1 MQRSCLAGLAA
12 IILLSTT
19 PSTAQQTLEAFTP
32 ADIQWGDGPARLPR
46 DVKVA
51 RLQGSPDQPGP
62 FTVRL
67 KLPAGYKLGAHWH
80 PRDEIVT
87 VLSGT
92 VYFGTGERFDPAK
105 GTAYPAGSFVVL
117 PANIPHFTWTKG
129 EAVIQAHGIGPLDF
143 TYINPADHPQRQ

>member
-1 MQRSCLAGLAA
+1 MGRSFPIGLAA
-12 IILLSTT
+12 IVLLSST
-19 PSTAQQTLEAFTP
+19 PTTAQQPVEGFTP
-32 ADIQWGDGPARLPR
+32 AEIQWGDGPARLPR

-51 RLQGSPDQPGP
+51 RLQGSPNQPGP

-67 KLPAGYKLGAHWH
+67 KLPAGYTVGPHWH

-92 VYFGTGERFDPAK
+92 VYFGTGKTFDRAHGK
-105 GTAYPAGSFVVL
+105 AYPAGSFVVL
-117 PANIPHFTWTKG
+117 PATVPHFTWTTG